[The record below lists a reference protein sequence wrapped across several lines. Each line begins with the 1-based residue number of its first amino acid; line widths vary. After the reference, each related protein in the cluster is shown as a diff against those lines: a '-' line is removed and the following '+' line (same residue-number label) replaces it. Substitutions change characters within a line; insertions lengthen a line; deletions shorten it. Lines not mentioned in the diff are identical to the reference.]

1 MGLTGLLLRAGAARP
16 HVLTVAVP
24 GATAVR
30 LAAEE
35 QLRRRGWPAA
45 LSPADADILLTC
57 GDFAGPMAAAV
68 TETWQAMPAPRA
80 RAAAVLPAEVA
91 SALDAAQ
98 ATVADLA
105 GQRVLAAETAGRGA
119 ARDSPHNGM
128 DMSETPVGHMGTDM
142 GAMDMAAMDMGGMHG
157 MDMDMDGMAGMHMG
171 GMGEMDMG
179 GMVVRGTAMARRGPD
194 RDGLRLDQLHLPLGP
209 VLPDWPAGLLLRLTL
224 QGDVIQ
230 EAEAV
235 ALAGGD
241 GSFWDEPWRRA
252 VGGERVTTAE
262 ASRRRA
268 AAHLDSLARLLGVA
282 GWEAAAT
289 AGRRLRDDVLAGTP
303 GGGVRRDARRFTRR
317 VGRSRVLAW
326 LTSGLGVLDAA
337 DAAAAGVAGPAAAG
351 GDVTVR
357 YRRWCAEVDDAVAV
371 LDDTS
376 PLRPAEFGPPRGWA
390 AAGGPPGTD
399 EGQTGLV
406 AVLPRLLAG
415 TEFAGARL
423 VIASL
428 DPDLDQLPARAGAG
442 HGH

>member
-1 MGLTGLLLRAGAARP
+1 
-16 HVLTVAVP
+16 
-24 GATAVR
+24 
-30 LAAEE
+30 
-35 QLRRRGWPAA
+35 
-45 LSPADADILLTC
+45 
-57 GDFAGPMAAAV
+57 
-68 TETWQAMPAPRA
+68 
-80 RAAAVLPAEVA
+80 
-91 SALDAAQ
+91 
-98 ATVADLA
+98 
-105 GQRVLAAETAGRGA
+105 
-119 ARDSPHNGM
+119 
-128 DMSETPVGHMGTDM
+128 
-142 GAMDMAAMDMGGMHG
+142 MDMGGTHG
-157 MDMDMDGMAGMHMG
+157 MNMDMDGAPGMQMG
-171 GMGEMDMG
+171 GTGEMDMG
-179 GMVVRGTAMARRGPD
+179 GMVVRGTAMARRGMD

-230 EAEAV
+230 EAEAE

-252 VGGERVTTAE
+252 AAGQRVTTAE

-289 AGRRLRDDVLAGTP
+289 AARRLRDDVLAGTP
-303 GGGVRRDARRFTRR
+303 GGGVRPDARRFTRR

-337 DAAAAGVAGPAAAG
+337 DAAAAGVTGPAAAG
-351 GDVTVR
+351 GDVTAR
-357 YRRWCAEVDDAVAV
+357 YRRWCAELDDAVAV

-390 AAGGPPGTD
+390 GAGGAPGTD
-399 EGQTGLV
+399 KGPAGIV

-423 VIASL
+423 IIASL

-442 HGH
+442 DGH